1 MNRIIKNIAKYFQ
14 QNYIAVLS
22 FIGMLLISAVVI
34 VFICVFVIGYH
45 YCAQEPKFDG
55 VNDVCTYIEHFVLA
69 NAPIVGI
76 ISGFVG
82 IVAAFWFLRPRFHI
96 TKALALSNSNQLKV
110 QICNDLY
117 FTPLT
122 DIKVELDFVR
132 YINDGKDARTKRI
145 SINKDDL
152 TVIYGR
158 LKGTDK
164 CYYTIHTEGG
174 FIWNK
179 KYEYIR
185 CRVAATNNITGV
197 ASVEE
202 SWFKAKDMQY
212 GVFDGDQFED
222 HTELSVARDFRDI
235 LKNIY
240 FAAEPIK
247 DIDYEERIECVNN
260 ALTQIEDFET
270 EEIKQIYP
278 SLACNIDVVNI
289 IKEELQKLHL
299 FYKNKKRLNPTNSEE
314 RQQMLDKI
322 KANTIYLAE
331 QMDTDLKNY

>member
-1 MNRIIKNIAKYFQ
+1 MKNIVKYFKH
-14 QNYIAVLS
+14 NYLAVLS
-22 FIGMLLISAVVI
+22 FIVMLLILAVVI
-34 VFICVFVIGYH
+34 AVICIIVIGYH
-45 YCAQEPKFDG
+45 YCAQEPKFEG
-55 VNDVCTYIEHFVLA
+55 VNDVCTYIEHFVLT

-82 IVAAFWFLRPRFHI
+82 IIAAFWFLRPRFHM

-117 FTPLT
+117 FTSLT

-152 TVIYGR
+152 TIIYGR

-164 CYYTIHTEGG
+164 CYYTVHTEGG
-174 FIWNK
+174 FVWNK

-202 SWFKAKDMQY
+202 SWFKEENMNY
-212 GVFDGDQFED
+212 GAFNDDQFVN
-222 HTELSVARDFRDI
+222 HSQLPVARDFRNI
-235 LKNIY
+235 LKKIY
-240 FAAEPIK
+240 LAVEPIK
-247 DIDYEERIECVNN
+247 DIDYEERIECVSN
-260 ALTQIEDFET
+260 ALKQMEDFET
-270 EEIKQIYP
+270 EEFQQIYP
-278 SLACNIDVVNI
+278 SLKCNIDVANL
-289 IKEELQKLHL
+289 IKIELQKLLL
-299 FYKNKKRLNPTNSEE
+299 FYTNRRRLNPKNAEE
-314 RQQMLDKI
+314 RKQTIDIII
-322 KANTIYLAE
+322 KNAIYLAE
-331 QMDTDLKNY
+331 QMENDI